1 MRFLV
6 QRVNNA
12 KVEVD
17 NKVVSKI
24 GKGYLVLVGIKTGD
38 TKKEA
43 DYLIKKLLNLRI
55 FRDSNE
61 KMNLSIKDVDGELL
75 VVSQFTLYAD
85 TTRGNRPSFVE
96 SARPEEAEN
105 IYKYIVE
112 ELRKSINVGTGIF
125 GADMRVTLE
134 NNGPVTV
141 MLEKEKD

>member
-1 MRFLV
+1 
-6 QRVNNA
+6 
-12 KVEVD
+12 
-17 NKVVSKI
+17 
-24 GKGYLVLVGIKTGD
+24 
-38 TKKEA
+38 
-43 DYLIKKLLNLRI
+43 
-55 FRDSNE
+55 
-61 KMNLSIKDVDGELL
+61 MNLSIKDVDGELL

>member
-61 KMNLSIKDVDGELL
+61 KMNLSIKDLDGELL